1 MKGISWSFTE
11 NWWCLW
17 KFRILQCNKEKKAFI
32 MFDDLIADMEANN
45 KLNLIITELFLIVK
59 KLNLI
64 SKWLKI

>member
-1 MKGISWSFTE
+1 
-11 NWWCLW
+11 
-17 KFRILQCNKEKKAFI
+17 
-32 MFDDLIADMEANN
+32 MFGDLIADMEANN